1 MRLFGRIIGRCFLVA
16 GSGIAI
22 GMIVF
27 SAFLAVKVVFAK
39 HGWPHVTAWEA
50 MLYYSRFIVGGLL
63 IAALG
68 AFLERMTKDK

>member
-1 MRLFGRIIGRCFLVA
+1 
-16 GSGIAI
+16 
-22 GMIVF
+22 MIVF